1 MATAGTLVTVTRGV
15 RDHEVGGL
23 TYGRVGVIYFAH
35 T

>member
-1 MATAGTLVTVTRGV
+1 MATAGRVVTGTRGV
-15 RDHEVGGL
+15 RDQEVEGL

>member
-1 MATAGTLVTVTRGV
+1 MATVGRVVTVTRGV

-35 T
+35 M